1 MTSPS
6 HIKNTFKHA
15 LIYGGAGLIGKAIG
29 FIMLPIY
36 AHQLQ
41 AEGYGVIGMIDT
53 VLSFMTLLIGYGI
66 SGAMSRFYYETN
78 DAKLRDVTVSTTIL
92 LMFGLVVGVT
102 LPTLAFSKLIA
113 WVAFGNKE
121 WGHYIVLALLS
132 FMASMTA
139 KNAENYLLIR
149 QRSIFLSTVTLIRL
163 VFQLSLN
170 IYFIVILEL
179 GVLGYLYSSLID
191 AVAYSIFMHTIAFRR
206 VGMAFDTKIARKV
219 LAFSLPLLPGYVAM
233 FLRGNADRVILRTYL
248 GLAAVGVFEML
259 FKFATLL
266 GYLVVEPFSKIW
278 EVKRFEVCDQEDGP
292 EILSK
297 VFTYHMASMMLLAL
311 LFSLE
316 IPIILKLMTPEEFWL
331 SGFIVYFAVLS
342 RVFNGAYYHLFF
354 GLLYAKKTWK
364 ISVIQ
369 WATAIGS
376 LAITIPLIHGYK
388 LLGAVIASYLSGVL
402 QCTIGFFMARRY
414 YKVPYE
420 WAKICGMFV
429 LTTMLF
435 IIAKDFTIEE
445 SVFAGW
451 LNLHVAPVIKDVLT
465 LLSLDQVK
473 SGKLLKYLVEGLPV
487 VMDGILLF
495 FYTGILLLGFVI
507 TKVIPTSII
516 SGILIFL
523 KLRKPLNSML

>member
-1 MTSPS
+1 
-6 HIKNTFKHA
+6 
-15 LIYGGAGLIGKAIG
+15 
-29 FIMLPIY
+29 
-36 AHQLQ
+36 
-41 AEGYGVIGMIDT
+41 
-53 VLSFMTLLIGYGI
+53 
-66 SGAMSRFYYETN
+66 
-78 DAKLRDVTVSTTIL
+78 
-92 LMFGLVVGVT
+92 
-102 LPTLAFSKLIA
+102 
-113 WVAFGNKE
+113 
-121 WGHYIVLALLS
+121 
-132 FMASMTA
+132 
-139 KNAENYLLIR
+139 
-149 QRSIFLSTVTLIRL
+149 
-163 VFQLSLN
+163 
-170 IYFIVILEL
+170 
-179 GVLGYLYSSLID
+179 
-191 AVAYSIFMHTIAFRR
+191 
-206 VGMAFDTKIARKV
+206 
-219 LAFSLPLLPGYVAM
+219 
-233 FLRGNADRVILRTYL
+233 
-248 GLAAVGVFEML
+248 
-259 FKFATLL
+259 
-266 GYLVVEPFSKIW
+266 
-278 EVKRFEVCDQEDGP
+278 
-292 EILSK
+292 
-297 VFTYHMASMMLLAL
+297 MASMMLLAL